1 MSLKVNNLSFLFLK
15 GKTENNVSL
24 KKNKESNNPLSKS
37 DLLEINEERKI
48 LKPIGSKDKQQNFYF
63 LYTLEKPFDK
73 IAMRTPNKLAII
85 DDITKLRAK
94 GYTVIIDN
102 KTTTKDFKD
111 ALYDPKAVGIVSL
124 GHGGDG
130 ALITIADKTSTEGYL
145 THWDIDRDK
154 VSKNLKMV
162 YFQACQAG
170 LEEKNWEKAI
180 GTDVIAW
187 KKSVS
192 NLEVISSNAKIG
204 SSVVF
209 PVIGAVFSI
218 KSQLE
223 NKSLSD
229 LINKRY

>member
-15 GKTENNVSL
+15 GKTDNNVSL

-48 LKPIGSKDKQQNFYF
+48 LKPIGKDKQQNFYF